1 MLNTPFIVPVTL
13 FLAIAAIVI
22 LRGPIGRAL
31 ADRIAG
37 RPTRDPDAE
46 RRTVAELD
54 ELRRRLGEM
63 EERLDFA
70 ERLLARRGDDARLP
84 PPR

>member
-1 MLNTPFIVPVTL
+1 VFVSPFIVPVAL
-13 FLAIAAIVI
+13 FLAIAAVVI
-22 LRGPIGRAL
+22 LRGPLGRAV

-37 RPTRDPDAE
+37 RSGRDSEGE

-54 ELRRRLGEM
+54 ELRRRLGEV

-70 ERLLARRGDDARLP
+70 ERLLARRGEDARLP
-84 PPR
+84 PR